1 MGIPSQP
8 DIGQRARRAEA
19 LRARL
24 LRRWI
29 ARMARHIAN
38 DFMQRL
44 SRLNAESELRALDDR
59 ELHDLAL
66 DRGAI
71 AHAARHGRLDA

>member
-1 MGIPSQP
+1 MGTPSQP
-8 DIGQRARRAEA
+8 EIRQRARRAEA

-29 ARMARHIAN
+29 ARMAKHIA
-38 DFMQRL
+38 DDLMQRL
-44 SRLNAESELRALDDR
+44 ARLRAEAELRALDDR

-66 DRGAI
+66 DRGGI
-71 AHAARHGRLDA
+71 AHATRHGRLDA